1 MSQERRF
8 EQPENYV
15 ARTAEDEQARKMVV
29 DVRESFIRGEL
40 TQSQIADVKRILPAT
55 IFQQWVNKK
64 KFVTKSAV
72 QRKVEL
78 LKIRKKLKTILSG
91 MIYKALG
98 KMRFRP
104 GNTNST
110 LKRLMTQRQ
119 KLKERYLK
127 TGGGNSGWTDMEESV
142 KREFGSS

>member
-15 ARTAEDEQARKMVV
+15 ARTAEEEQARKMVV
-29 DVRESFIRGEL
+29 DVRESFIREL

-91 MIYKALG
+91 MVCKALG